1 MSSGAAS
8 FAVLCRADCS
18 EGHPSEVLFTGHQ
31 EIYVREGKWASRDE
45 TDFFRRGLLNQEV
58 ASAAFHAEDGATE

>member
-1 MSSGAAS
+1 MSSGAAW
-8 FAVLCRADCS
+8 FAVLRRADCS

-45 TDFFRRGLLNQEV
+45 TDFFR
-58 ASAAFHAEDGATE
+58 